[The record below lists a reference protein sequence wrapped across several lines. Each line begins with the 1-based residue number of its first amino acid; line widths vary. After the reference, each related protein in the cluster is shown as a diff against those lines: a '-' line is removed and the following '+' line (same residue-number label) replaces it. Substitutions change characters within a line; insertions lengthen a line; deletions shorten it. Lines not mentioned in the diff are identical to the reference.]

1 MRKFIF
7 IFVLIFLVPNIEK
20 DLWESG
26 DFVIIISVAIG
37 AIIFIVILIACLV
50 YLKVKGEKM
59 SKVEKFKPTKN

>member
-1 MRKFIF
+1 MQ
-7 IFVLIFLVPNIEK
+7 K

-26 DFVIIISVAIG
+26 DFVIIISVAVG

-59 SKVEKFKPTKN
+59 SKVEKFKPNKN